1 MVSELSITVKN
12 EEKRQTTKHLIYD
25 VYAVHEED
33 PIIKEHMDSAVKE
46 FNATPDSVKIKISME
61 VK

>member
-1 MVSELSITVKN
+1 MPSELSITVKN

-33 PIIKEHMDSAVKE
+33 PIIKEHMDNAVKE
-46 FNATPDSVKIKISME
+46 FNGTPDKVTVKIMMVVE
-61 VK
+61 

>member
-1 MVSELSITVKN
+1 MPSELSITIKN
-12 EEKRQTTKHLIYD
+12 EEKRQTTKHLIYE

-33 PIIKEHMDSAVKE
+33 PTIKDLMDKAVKE
-46 FNATPDSVKIKISME
+46 FGVTPDKVSVKITME

>member
-1 MVSELSITVKN
+1 MPSELSITVKN

-33 PIIKEHMDSAVKE
+33 PIIKGFMDEAVKE
-46 FNATPDSVKIKISME
+46 FNATPDKVQVKITME
-61 VK
+61 VQ

>member
-1 MVSELSITVKN
+1 MPSEISITVKN
-12 EEKRQTTKHLIYD
+12 DEKRQTTKHLIYD

-33 PIIKEHMDSAVKE
+33 PLIKDLMDKAVKE
-46 FNATPDSVKIKISME
+46 FNDTPDKVSVKITME